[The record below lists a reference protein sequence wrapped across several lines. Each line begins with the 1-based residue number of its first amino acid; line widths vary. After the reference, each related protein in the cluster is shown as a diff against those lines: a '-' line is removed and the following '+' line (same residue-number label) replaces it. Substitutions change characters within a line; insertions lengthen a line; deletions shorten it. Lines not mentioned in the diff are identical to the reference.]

1 MDLHLTQ
8 SEILAILPQ
17 VRTVGALPG
26 TVTGIASLES
36 AQAGEL
42 SFLGNIKY
50 RKQVAATKASVILV
64 PEDFPDAPQDGQA
77 YLHVKNPS
85 LALAQIC
92 AFIEK
97 RALPAPAPGIHPTAV
112 VSPDATIAPSATIGP
127 YCVVEHGVSIGERS
141 VLTAHVFVGAHSKI
155 GTDCH
160 LFPRVSLYHETI
172 LGNRVR
178 IHSGTVIGSDGF
190 GYETAGGIHHKV
202 PQIGNVA
209 IEDDVEI
216 GANAAIDRARFA
228 TTLIRAGSKIDNLVQ
243 LAHNVEVGRHCLIAA
258 QTGIS
263 GSTTL
268 GDYVVM
274 GGQSAAAGH
283 IHIGAQTMVGGQ
295 SGVSKDLPPK
305 SFVSD
310 SPAYDFKEY
319 YRIEAHKRRLPE
331 YVKRIDALEA
341 ELKRLKSENA

>member
-1 MDLHLTQ
+1 MLPSSTLL
-8 SEILAILPQ
+8 SLLPQ
-17 VRTVGALPG
+17 ARVVGAMPDII
-26 TVTGIASLES
+26 TGIASLET
-36 AQAGEL
+36 AKAGEL
-42 SFLGNIKY
+42 SFLGNTKY
-50 RKQVAATKASVILV
+50 RKQVGISKASVILV
-64 PEDFPDAPQDGQA
+64 PEDFPEGPQEGQA
-77 YLHVKNPS
+77 FLYVKNPS
-85 LALAQIC
+85 LALAQVC
-92 AFIEK
+92 GHLEK
-97 RALPAPAPGIHPTAV
+97 KLLPSPAAGIHPTAV
-112 VSPDATIAPSATIGP
+112 IAPDARIAATATVGP
-127 YCVVEHGVSIGERS
+127 FCVVESGVTIGERT
-141 VLTAHVFVGAHSKI
+141 VLTAHVYVGLRSKI
-155 GTDCH
+155 GEDC
-160 LFPRVSLYHETI
+160 LIFPRVTLYHDTI

-178 IHSGTVIGSDGF
+178 IHAGVVVGSDGF
-190 GYETAGGIHHKV
+190 GYETAGGVHHKV
-202 PQIGNVA
+202 PQIGNVE

-216 GANAAIDRARFA
+216 GANTAIDRARFA
-228 TTLIRAGSKIDNLVQ
+228 TTRIRSGSKIDNLVQ

-268 GDYVVM
+268 GNYVVM

-283 IHIGAQTMVGGQ
+283 IHIGDQTMVGGQ

-341 ELKRLKSENA
+341 ELKALKAKQA